1 MATRRYEDPNQNS
14 QKKMKINEI
23 TLLTD
28 DLNETSRFYS
38 ELMGFTISEST
49 DSKITFEAGSS
60 QLTFLHTNNQ
70 NCVYHFAFDIPHN
83 KLNEAIQ
90 WLSARVDLIEFQG
103 KSVIDFPNWN
113 AKSLYFYDNNGNVLE
128 FIARFENENESYNA
142 FDGSSIVSISE
153 IAFVTENVEKL
164 AKNLIQTYD
173 LTYYFRQIQRE
184 DFSVIGDDDGLIII
198 VDSAR
203 NWFPTPIKVEKF
215 PVKVTIEK
223 NGNNLELNYE

>member
-1 MATRRYEDPNQNS
+1 
-14 QKKMKINEI
+14 MKIKEI
-23 TLLTD
+23 ILLSD
-28 DLNETSRFYS
+28 DLSETSRFYS

-49 DSKITFEAGSS
+49 TSKITFKVGRS
-60 QLTFLHTNNQ
+60 QLTFLHTNNH
-70 NCVYHFAFDIPHN
+70 CIYHFAFDIPHN
-83 KLNEAIQ
+83 KLDEVIQ

-103 KSVIDFPNWN
+103 SNVIDFPNWN
-113 AKSLYFYDNNGNVLE
+113 AKSLYFYDNNGNILE
-128 FIARFENENESYNA
+128 FIARFENKNESYHS
-142 FDGSSIVSISE
+142 FDSSNIVSISE

-164 AKNLIQTYD
+164 AKNLIQTHS
-173 LTYYFRQIQRE
+173 LTYYFRQVQRE

-223 NGNNLELNYE
+223 NGNSFELNYE